1 MTKDEIRRLLECA
14 ECRQLVHMCYI
25 LTLMNHLLRDHGMTS
40 KEAIAKTMSVYK
52 ILGERKYRRHAVQE
66 AV

>member
-14 ECRQLVHMCYI
+14 ECRQLVRMCYI

-52 ILGERKYRRHAVQE
+52 ILGERKHRHHVIQE